1 MDKESHF
8 LEINNSKKI
17 WAIGSIHSRLNAFN
31 SIKEHLLQKFE
42 EEDCLVF
49 LGNIIGLGKESKET
63 LSSVIDLRNQL
74 LAKFFLNPSK
84 VIFLRGAQ
92 EEMFLKLLQ
101 LQTAP
106 NPQDIVL
113 WMFDHGVDATIESYG
128 FKKKDALNI
137 STQGTLAISKWTTRL
152 NKAVSAN
159 PGHKQYF
166 TNLKH
171 AAFSES
177 KKILFLNRGVDVSRP
192 LSAQN
197 DCFWWGYQ
205 NFSNLKHPYNSFV
218 RIVRGYQ
225 SSKHNQLQHAN
236 NKIVCSLF
244 QQPLDNTKIIAG
256 LFDDSGNVIDL
267 FESNQSS
274 YMHINNA

>member
-1 MDKESHF
+1 VDKESHF
-8 LEINNSKKI
+8 VEIKNSKKI
-17 WAIGSIHSRLNAFN
+17 WAIGSVHSRLDAFS
-31 SIKEHLLQKFE
+31 SIKKHLL
-42 EEDCLVF
+42 EDFKKGDYLIF
-49 LGNIIGLGKESKET
+49 LGNVIGLGPQSKEV

-74 LAKFFLNPSK
+74 LAKFLLDPK
-84 VIFLRGAQ
+84 KIIFLRGAQ

-106 NPQDIVL
+106 NPQDIVS
-113 WMFDHGVDATIESYG
+113 WMFDHGVGATIESYG
-128 FKKKDALNI
+128 FNKEKVFNI
-137 STQGTLAISKWTTRL
+137 SSQGTLIITKWTKKL
-152 NKAVSAN
+152 NEAVLQA

-166 TNLKH
+166 AHLKH

-205 NFSNLKHPYNSFV
+205 NFSTLNKPYNSFV

-225 SSKHNQLQHAN
+225 SSEFNELQNAKHN
-236 NKIVCSLF
+236 IVCSLF
-244 QQPLDNTKIIAG
+244 QQPLSSSKIITG
-256 LFDDSGNVIDL
+256 IFNDSGEILDL
-267 FESNQSS
+267 FESK
-274 YMHINNA
+274 